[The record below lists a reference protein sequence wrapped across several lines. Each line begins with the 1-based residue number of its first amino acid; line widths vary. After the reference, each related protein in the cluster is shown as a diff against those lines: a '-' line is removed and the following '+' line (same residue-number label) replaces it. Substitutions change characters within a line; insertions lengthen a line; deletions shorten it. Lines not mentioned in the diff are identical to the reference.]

1 MIWRKNLLDSINSKP
16 GNERYVDIEMERLDR
31 FQVFVMERSFERS
44 VISLLLSALQLE
56 FEIENWIQL
65 LEFDIRIHSIS
76 YLSIFILYSQ

>member
-1 MIWRKNLLDSINSKP
+1 
-16 GNERYVDIEMERLDR
+16 MERLDR

>member
-1 MIWRKNLLDSINSKP
+1 MEKKFTRFNKLKTGERKIR
-16 GNERYVDIEMERLDR
+16 RYRDGALDR

-65 LEFDIRIHSIS
+65 LEFDIRIYSIS